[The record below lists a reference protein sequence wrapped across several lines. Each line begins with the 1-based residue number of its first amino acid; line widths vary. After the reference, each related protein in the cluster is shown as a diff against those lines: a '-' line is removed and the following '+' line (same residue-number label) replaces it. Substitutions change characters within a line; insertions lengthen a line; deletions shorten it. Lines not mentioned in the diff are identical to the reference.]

1 MQEMTN
7 IQKLGK
13 LNHKVEHDGHK
24 WIVYL
29 YDKNIEAYG
38 DQLAKAIALAL
49 SLYAYS

>member
-1 MQEMTN
+1 MNEIIN

-24 WIVYL
+24 WIVRL
-29 YDKNIEAYG
+29 YDKQIEAYG
-38 DQLAKAIALAL
+38 DQLAKAISLAL

>member
-1 MQEMTN
+1 MNEMIN
-7 IQKLGK
+7 IQKLGR
-13 LNHKVEHDGHK
+13 LNHKVEFDGHK

-38 DQLAKAIALAL
+38 NELAKAIALAL